1 MQQLQSYGPNTANQH
16 TTSQGPA
23 PMDIG
28 AAYNSSWHKGKGKG
42 KKGHQKGKGKHQ
54 GKGYNSSYNN
64 KGKEKE
70 DIILSV
76 KGIHVNKEIHSKE
89 HQPQTT

>member
-1 MQQLQSYGPNTANQH
+1 
-16 TTSQGPA
+16 
-23 PMDIG
+23 MDIG